1 MSTFEV
7 IVVVE
12 LALLVLILSP
22 FADAL
27 QGIRSAIVEL
37 VTETRKMNGTEPF
50 RVPDYQPAPPADE
63 RKGGA

>member
-1 MSTFEV
+1 MSAFEV
-7 IVVVE
+7 ILLIE

-37 VTETRKMNGTEPF
+37 VTETRKVNGTEPF
-50 RVPDYQPAPPADE
+50 RVPDYPPADE